1 MPARN
6 VVFEKDQPF
15 HIIARTVEGR
25 DIFVD
30 EADCYRFIFQIYAAN
45 VGKPNTNLNRLN
57 IKQVAQAIL
66 RGEDVSDEFVIKEHP
81 PLVHILDF
89 ALNINH
95 YHFYMV
101 SASDNAIPVFMQKLN
116 MGFAKFFNL
125 KYGRKG
131 ALFGSRYVSVPIET
145 DLQSDT
151 VGRYISIIN
160 PLDIYQPGW
169 RENGLSNGKEALV
182 FLENYQFSSFP
193 EKIGKRKSKLL
204 APEEILHKYHADGN
218 YEDGY
223 QDFVKDFLQHRLAF
237 DV

>member
-25 DIFVD
+25 KIFIN
-30 EADCYRFIFQIYAAN
+30 EADCYRFIFQIN
-45 VGKPNTNLNRLN
+45 GEKEGKPNKNLKRLN
-57 IKQVAQAIL
+57 VKKAAKAIL
-66 RGEDVSDEFVIKEHP
+66 RGEDVSDAFIIKEHP

-89 ALNINH
+89 ALNVNH

-101 SASDNAIPVFMQKLN
+101 SASDNAVPIFMQKLN

-131 ALFGSRYVSVPIET
+131 ALFGSRYTSVPIET

-151 VGRYISIIN
+151 VGRYVSIIN
-160 PLDIYQPGW
+160 SLDIYQPGW
-169 RENGLSNGKEALV
+169 RENGLSNEKEALT

-193 EKIGKRKSKLL
+193 E
-204 APEEILHKYHADGN
+204 
-218 YEDGY
+218 
-223 QDFVKDFLQHRLAF
+223 
-237 DV
+237 